1 VTNRTNRR
9 AGKRAPERSVAD
21 VGETPHPLRP
31 HARFRASARRLLEL
45 EGYEVVGEAGDG
57 STGLAAAAELC
68 PDLVLLDVNLPDTT
82 GFEVARAL
90 SGTGPRVVLTSDR
103 DASEVA
109 PFAQDAGA
117 LGFVPK
123 GALSG
128 ARLAQLLD

>member
-1 VTNRTNRR
+1 MPTRVLI
-9 AGKRAPERSVAD
+9 VD
-21 VGETPHPLRP
+21 D

-57 STGLAAAAELC
+57 SSGIAAAAELS
-68 PDLVLLDVNLPDTT
+68 PDVVLLDVNLPDTT
-82 GFEVARAL
+82 GFEVARRL
-90 SGTGPRVVLTSDR
+90 FGTGPRVVLTSDR

-109 PFAQDAGA
+109 PFAADAGA